1 MDVNNKRD
9 TFQYLSSE
17 HLLVF
22 LTVEKVFW
30 KVYSFLFVSPS
41 LFYGLLYLV
50 MIVVWKRMRIQHFIF
65 ISGDQTHKRM
75 PHNHEGRHPLH
86 HGVHRSEVVAGWGVV
101 NVSSD
106 KIIFS
111 NRKLISLYLVRALI
125 PWPPTSPSQLVASTM
140 LAWVRS
146 SAITLVSLF
155 SLTS

>member
-111 NRKLISLYLVRALI
+111 N
-125 PWPPTSPSQLVASTM
+125 
-140 LAWVRS
+140 
-146 SAITLVSLF
+146 
-155 SLTS
+155 

>member
-1 MDVNNKRD
+1 MLINIKKY
-9 TFQYLSSE
+9 TLKYLSSE

-65 ISGDQTHKRM
+65 IGGDQTHKRM

-101 NVSSD
+101 NVSRD
-106 KIIFS
+106 KRQNKTF
-111 NRKLISLYLVRALI
+111 
-125 PWPPTSPSQLVASTM
+125 
-140 LAWVRS
+140 
-146 SAITLVSLF
+146 
-155 SLTS
+155 